1 MSVQQETNLDIL
13 ERLKNIENQL
23 GGLSKLASIAE
34 ELQTISSQ
42 IKKNEASQSKTTE
55 DIQKTKEKIDESQRA
70 RRVVR
75 KRSKT
80 VKPDFL

>member
-34 ELQTISSQ
+34 ELQIISYQ
-42 IKKNEASQSKTTE
+42 MKQNEAS
-55 DIQKTKEKIDESQRA
+55 
-70 RRVVR
+70 
-75 KRSKT
+75 
-80 VKPDFL
+80 